1 MDRRNFMKNSV
12 IGIGGILL
20 IPSCTIEVNPYEY
33 FTKDEASCIIAI
45 SEQIIPK
52 DENGPGATYAGVIY
66 YIDKQLSEVFI
77 WEKENYMNG
86 IKALQ
91 LSCAKLY
98 EQTFEKLDN
107 ETQIKILCMME
118 ENKLPGEYW
127 KERKS
132 SDFFNTIIAHTK
144 QGFYGAPRH
153 GGNKNYISYR
163 LMEFE
168 YPQVIGQNR
177 YRGANV

>member
-1 MDRRNFMKNSV
+1 M
-12 IGIGGILL
+12 
-20 IPSCTIEVNPYEY
+20 
-33 FTKDEASCIIAI
+33 
-45 SEQIIPK
+45 
-52 DENGPGATYAGVIY
+52 
-66 YIDKQLSEVFI
+66 
-77 WEKENYMNG
+77 
-86 IKALQ
+86 Q

-127 KERKS
+127 EELKS